1 MTAIL
6 QEKQKISGDLVG
18 NLDCVFIDEVPEIL
32 SAIHQPNCAA
42 AIWQRELL
50 PNFQS
55 WIDNLDPNHLPEG
68 RLILKAEAVYA
79 AVDQLFEIVE
89 TPVSQERDFLL
100 EDITNLAEL
109 FCDIMQADYL
119 RLRLDKITDN
129 ACSKF
134 HQDTLTARL
143 VCTYRGEGTQYG
155 LICDGEEPNDI
166 KNVTTACPIIMRGR
180 LWPTSKSDLL
190 HRSPP
195 IEGTGKTRLLLVLDP
210 VKEPNETI

>member
-1 MTAIL
+1 MTTIL
-6 QEKQKISGDLVG
+6 QEKQNISGE
-18 NLDCVFIDEVPEIL
+18 LDCVSIDETPEVL
-32 SAIHQPNCAA
+32 SMIHQPNCAA

-155 LICDGEEPNDI
+155 ITHDGAEPDTI
-166 KNVTTACPIIMRGR
+166 KEVSTACPIIMRGR
-180 LWPTSKSDLL
+180 LWPTSSNSDLL

-195 IEGTGKTRLLLVLDP
+195 IEGMEKTRLLLVLDP